1 LEWKCQL
8 PTIQR
13 KPRPNSQRKPPKA
26 HPPASARIPS
36 AIVDI
41 VIAAVA
47 GLSTWYLVRPQPL
60 LFQNEVDATP
70 LHNLSFCERQ
80 QASLSAITNGS
91 SIQATALP
99 WRMNS
104 PSEQSLEGSSPS
116 PSSVQLAATSTKSPM
131 EDVGVRPEAPLAR

>member
-1 LEWKCQL
+1 MSSGLLSVSVFFRKPTDALDHLTSTFACQL
-8 PTIQR
+8 PAIQR
-13 KPRPNSQRKPPKA
+13 KPRPSSRTKPPKA

-41 VIAAVA
+41 VIVAVA

-80 QASLSAITNGS
+80 L
-91 SIQATALP
+91 
-99 WRMNS
+99 
-104 PSEQSLEGSSPS
+104 
-116 PSSVQLAATSTKSPM
+116 
-131 EDVGVRPEAPLAR
+131 